1 MEDDELIAKAR
12 EMVNEL
18 CQTGGRSW
26 TMRVPVDLERD
37 HDMVFTRLINRFEA
51 LAKALGETGERG
63 DI

>member
-12 EMVNEL
+12 EMVNEP

-37 HDMVFTRLINRFEA
+37 HDMVFTRLINRFEE
-51 LAKALGETGERG
+51 LAQAKEE
-63 DI
+63 